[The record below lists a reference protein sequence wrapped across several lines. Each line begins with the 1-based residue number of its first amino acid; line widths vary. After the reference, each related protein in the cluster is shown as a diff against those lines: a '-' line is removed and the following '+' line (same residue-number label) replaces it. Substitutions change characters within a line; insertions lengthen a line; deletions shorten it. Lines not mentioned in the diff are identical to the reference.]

1 MYQYSTSIEPESGS
15 RAEERGYPDIN
26 ITVGVIDD
34 FGYRVDRRSNGYA
47 RRSLRRLL
55 RRAVCYRLFS
65 AES

>member
-1 MYQYSTSIEPESGS
+1 MYQYSTSVERESGS
-15 RAEERGYPDIN
+15 RAEARGYPDIS
-26 ITVGVIDD
+26 ITFGVIDD
-34 FGYRVDRRSNGYA
+34 FGYRVVRRSDGFA